1 MKIALLT
8 GASSGLGCA
17 YAKYIGE
24 FFPEIDAIWA
34 LARRKNR
41 LAELAGKISK
51 PAIIP
56 VECDL
61 TRDDDI
67 AKLRMKLEDEK
78 PEILLLVNNA
88 GCGFHGA
95 FASSDIEEQLRSVD
109 LNVRALTE
117 ITRIALDYMPA
128 GGRVLNT
135 SSIASFAPN
144 ACMAV
149 YSATKA
155 YVSFFSRAL
164 NEELRAGGRSSTAVC
179 PAPMKTE
186 FLSIGHIEGNSR
198 TFELLPYCDV
208 DKVAKGALK
217 AAKKRRSSYTP
228 RAFYKFYRLLVRIL
242 PDCIMIK
249 LGKT

>member
-24 FFPEIDAIWA
+24 IFPEINEVWA
-34 LARRKNR
+34 LARRKER
-41 LAELAGKISK
+41 LNELAACISS
-51 PAIIP
+51 PRIIP

-61 TRDDDI
+61 TNASNI
-67 AKLRMKLEDEK
+67 AALSMKLQTEK

-88 GCGFHGA
+88 GCGFHGE
-95 FASSDIEEQLRSVD
+95 FASSDMEEQLRCVQ
-109 LNVRALTE
+109 LNISALTQV
-117 ITRIALDYMPA
+117 TRIALDYMPN
-128 GGRVLNT
+128 GGRILNT

-144 ACMAV
+144 ANMAV
-149 YSATKA
+149 YSASKA

-164 NEELRAGGRSSTAVC
+164 NEELRSSGRSSTAVC

-208 DKVAKGALK
+208 DKVARGALK
-217 AAKKRRSSYTP
+217 AARKRRSTHTP
-228 RAFYKFYRLLVRIL
+228 RFFYKFYCLLAHIL
-242 PDCIMIK
+242 PDGITIK
-249 LGKT
+249 LGRT

>member
-24 FFPEIDAIWA
+24 IFPEIDAVWA
-34 LARRKNR
+34 VARRENR
-41 LAELAGKISK
+41 LTELAAKIDH
-51 PAIIP
+51 PRIVP

-61 TRDDDI
+61 SCAEDME
-67 AKLRMKLEDEK
+67 ALRVKLEQEK
-78 PEILLLVNNA
+78 PEIMLLVNNA
-88 GCGFHGA
+88 GCGFHGEFA
-95 FASSDIEEQLRSVD
+95 ASSEEEQLRSVQ
-109 LNVRALTE
+109 LNVYALTQL
-117 ITRIALDYMPA
+117 TRMALDYMPA
-128 GGRVLNT
+128 GARVLNT

-144 ACMAV
+144 ANMAV

-155 YVSFFSRAL
+155 YVTFFSRAL
-164 NEELRAGGRSSTAVC
+164 NEELRPGGRSSTAVC

-186 FLSIGHIEGNSR
+186 FLSIGHITGNSK
-198 TFELLPYCDV
+198 TFDLLPYCDV

-217 AAKKRRSSYTP
+217 AAKKRRSIYTP
-228 RAFYKFYRLLVRIL
+228 RAFYKFYRVLAHIL
-242 PDCIMIK
+242 PDCITIK

>member
-17 YAKYIGE
+17 YAKYIGKI
-24 FFPEIDAIWA
+24 FPEVEEIWA
-34 LARRKNR
+34 LARRRER
-41 LAELAGKISK
+41 LEELAA
-51 PAIIP
+51 AIPRPGIVP

-61 TRDDDI
+61 TKEADLDALRL
-67 AKLRMKLEDEK
+67 KLQSEK
-78 PEILLLVNNA
+78 PEIVLLVNNA

-95 FASSDIEEQLRSVD
+95 FEASDMDEQMRCVH
-109 LNVRALTE
+109 LNISALTQV
-117 ITRIALDYMPA
+117 TRIALDYMPKGA
-128 GGRVLNT
+128 RILNT

-144 ACMAV
+144 ANMAV
-149 YSATKA
+149 YSASKA

-164 NEELRAGGRSSTAVC
+164 NEELRGSGRSSTAVC

-208 DKVAKGALK
+208 DKVAKSALK
-217 AAKKRRSSYTP
+217 AAGKRRSIYTP
-228 RAFYKFYRLLVRIL
+228 RAFYKLYRVLAHIL
-242 PDCIMIK
+242 PDKLMTK
-249 LGKT
+249 LGRT

>member
-24 FFPEIDAIWA
+24 VFPEIDEVWA
-34 LARRKNR
+34 LARRKER
-41 LAELAGKISK
+41 LNELAAGVPRPRIV
-51 PAIIP
+51 P

-61 TRDDDI
+61 TNASDI
-67 AKLRMKLEDEK
+67 AALSMKLQAEK
-78 PEILLLVNNA
+78 PEILLLINNA
-88 GCGFHGA
+88 GCGFHGE
-95 FASSDIEEQLRSVD
+95 FASSDMKEQLRCVQ
-109 LNVRALTE
+109 LNISALTQ
-117 ITRIALDYMPA
+117 ITRIVLDYMPN
-128 GGRVLNT
+128 GGRILNT

-144 ACMAV
+144 ANMAV

-164 NEELRAGGRSSTAVC
+164 NEELRTSGRSSTAVC

-198 TFELLPYCDV
+198 TFELLPYCNV

-217 AAKKRRSSYTP
+217 AAKKRRSIYTP
-228 RAFYKFYRLLVRIL
+228 RAFYKFYRLLAHIL
-242 PDCIMIK
+242 PDNLMIK
-249 LGKT
+249 LGRT

>member
-24 FFPEIDAIWA
+24 IFPEIDEIWA
-34 LARRKNR
+34 LARRENR
-41 LAELAGKISK
+41 LVELAAKIGN
-51 PAIIP
+51 PRIVP

-61 TRDDDI
+61 SKAGDME
-67 AKLRMKLEDEK
+67 KLRRKLQDEQ
-78 PEILLLVNNA
+78 PEIMLLVNNA

-95 FASSDIEEQLRSVD
+95 FEASAEEEQLRCVQ
-109 LNVRALTE
+109 LNVYALTQL
-117 ITRIALDYMPA
+117 THMVLDYMPA
-128 GGRVLNT
+128 GARVLNT

-144 ACMAV
+144 ANMAV
-149 YSATKA
+149 YSASKA
-155 YVSFFSRAL
+155 YVTFFSRAL
-164 NEELRAGGRSSTAVC
+164 NEELRPGGRSSTAVC
-179 PAPMKTE
+179 PAPMRTE
-186 FLSIGHIEGNSR
+186 FLSIGHITGNSK

-217 AAKKRRSSYTP
+217 AAKKRRSIYTP
-228 RAFYKFYRLLVRIL
+228 RAFYKFYRMLAHIL
-242 PDCIMIK
+242 PDFITIK

>member
-24 FFPEIDAIWA
+24 VFPEIDEIWA
-34 LARRKNR
+34 LARREGR
-41 LAELAGKISK
+41 LKELAQKVGK
-51 PAIIP
+51 PGVVP

-61 TRDDDI
+61 TKEADI
-67 AKLRMKLEDEK
+67 AKLKAKLAEEK
-78 PEILLLVNNA
+78 PEIMLLINNA

-95 FASSDIEEQLRSVD
+95 FDSSDAEEQLRCVQ
-109 LNVRALTE
+109 LNVYALTE
-117 ITRIALDYMPA
+117 VTRIALDYMPSGA
-128 GGRVLNT
+128 RVLNT

-144 ACMAV
+144 VNMAV
-149 YSATKA
+149 YSASKA
-155 YVSFFSRAL
+155 YVTFFSRAL
-164 NEELRAGGRSSTAVC
+164 NEELRGSGRSSTAVC

-186 FLSIGHIEGNSR
+186 FLAIGHIEGNSK
-198 TFELLPYCDV
+198 TFDMLPYCDV

-217 AAKKRRSSYTP
+217 AAKKRRSIYTP
-228 RAFYKFYRLLVRIL
+228 RVFYKFYRVLAHIL
-242 PDCIMIK
+242 PDSITIL